1 MITITGLLLIPLS
14 LIFLLLPWSWAIIFL
29 VPLVVLSDAA
39 VLLVGSTGLYPY
51 HFFSLLLVGRFIFEV
66 LVLKRPLSRM
76 VGTYALPLFLFALAA
91 IVTYFAAVTLFQG
104 EVFVMP
110 GSAKFRLSQM
120 QPFAPVRQNINQFF
134 YLFVNTATILV
145 LATVIAVSDF
155 ERISRVIDKAILTA
169 IGFAVAI
176 CAWQMANFYAGLPFP
191 DSFFHSDATTEASGQ
206 RLPSGILRTNGP
218 FPEPSAAGRFFA
230 AAILYCWQRFR
241 FRLDPLS
248 IIMTFACLAIL
259 GLTTSTT
266 AYFGIALFFAVMIR
280 DFVFGMSGVVPM
292 RLRLNVGFLV
302 SMVISAAAV
311 FAIFVFIA
319 ANLEVISEIITG
331 TVLEK
336 SQSNSFEQR
345 SGADLLALDILRTT
359 WGLGVGLGSHR
370 PNSYLMALLSNTGVI
385 GTLLFAVFVFLLVRP
400 QIRRHASGAS
410 ARLARERIVPL
421 QWMLLGTFVTL
432 SFSGPDPHQPQPWL
446 LCGLLLGLIVSWR
459 RSLKETAPPPE
470 RAYARAA
477 GLGGVP
483 AASSVG
489 R

>member
-14 LIFLLLPWSWAIIFL
+14 LFFLLLPWSWALVFL

-39 VLLVGSTGLYPY
+39 VLMAGSTGLYPY
-51 HFFSLLLVGRFIFEV
+51 HFFALLLIGRFIFEI

-76 VGTYALPLFLFALAA
+76 VGAYALPLFLFALAA
-91 IVTYFAAVTLFQG
+91 LVTYIVAVAVFQG
-104 EVFVMP
+104 EVYVMP

-120 QPFAPVRQNINQFF
+120 QPFSPVRQNINQFF

-155 ERISRVIDKAILTA
+155 ERISRVVDKAILTA
-169 IGFAVAI
+169 IGFAIFV
-176 CAWQMANFYAGLPFP
+176 CVWQMVNFYAGVPFP
-191 DSFFHSDATTEASGQ
+191 NDFFHSDAFTDASGQ
-206 RLPSGILRTNGP
+206 RLPSGVLRTNGP
-218 FPEPSAAGRFFA
+218 FPEPSAAGRFFG

-248 IIMTFACLAIL
+248 IIMTFSCLAIL

-266 AYFGIALFFAVMIR
+266 AYFGIALFFLVMIR
-280 DFVFGMSGVVPM
+280 DFVFGMSGIVPI
-292 RLRLNVGFLV
+292 RLRLNVGVLV
-302 SMVISAAAV
+302 SIVISAT
-311 FAIFVFIA
+311 AIFGIFIFVA
-319 ANLEVISEIITG
+319 ANLEVISEILTHA
-331 TVLEK
+331 VFEK
-336 SQSNSFEQR
+336 SDSNSFEQR
-345 SGADLLALDILRTT
+345 SGADLLAIEILRTT

-385 GTLLFAVFVFLLVRP
+385 GTLLFAIFVFLLVRP

-410 ARLARERIVPL
+410 ASLARERIVPL

-459 RSLKETAPPPE
+459 RSLKETRPTE
-470 RAYARAA
+470 RTYVPA
-477 GLGGVP
+477 GGFTGAP
-483 AASSVG
+483 AASVG